1 MAFSH
6 SSEVA
11 IVSNAAIHD
20 PSSEANPNLH
30 VIQHVD
36 FDLKIDFD
44 TKTVSGNVK
53 IMIEQI
59 DTSTEKQEPLKLDIK
74 DINVSRVT
82 LNDAPVDFEIHPGS
96 YPALGSVLCI
106 KVGKQAS
113 KFAVVIE
120 YSTTPQASA
129 LQWLEAQMTADKRSP
144 FLFTQCQAIHAR
156 SLFPCQDTPK
166 VKFTYTAKILA
177 PANLQVLMSATK
189 SNSTSS
195 EVQEN
200 WGAHYFF
207 QNVRVPSYLIALACG
222 ELNDS
227 PIGLNSRVYAE
238 PSVLPRAAREFNVVD
253 RMLDAAVKICGPYS
267 WGCYDILVLPPSF
280 PYGGM
285 ENPQLTFVTP
295 TILAGDGSLLSTIA
309 HEIAHSW
316 TGNLVT
322 NATWEHFWLNEGHT
336 VYVEGLILE
345 ELYGT
350 DHRELFIELGYE
362 VLQACLQNEF
372 KANHPFAKLI
382 PCLKGIHTDDSFSI
396 VPYQKGSLFLYYL
409 EKTYGKEAILKWLR
423 AYIDNYR
430 EKSITTDEWK
440 QFLSLHLGKQV
451 LDEVDWDTWL
461 FSAGPI
467 PWVPPTNRVLSNVV
481 DEITEKIRSTSLIN
495 DTECAAYLRSKY
507 ESMIPLQRQLLWQQ
521 LLKYVPLPHDNL
533 NVLNTMLALSQ
544 TQNTEIRFRWSQIVI
559 DSQYLPGLDGAL
571 EFLNSQGRLKFT
583 RPLYRALMG
592 WPSIRA
598 QAINNFKANRPYMHP
613 TTAKL
618 VEKDIES
625 AQSQ

>member
-1 MAFSH
+1 MTATA
-6 SSEVA
+6 VY
-11 IVSNAAIHD
+11 D
-20 PSSEANPNLH
+20 PSSESNPNLH
-30 VIQHVD
+30 VTQHVD

-44 TKTVSGNVK
+44 TKTVSGHVK
-53 IMIEQI
+53 LMIEQI
-59 DTSTEKQEPLKLDIK
+59 AKCKEKMDALKLDLK

-82 LNDAPVDFEIHPGS
+82 LNDVPVDFEINPGTS
-96 YPALGSVLCI
+96 PALGSVLCI
-106 KVGKQAS
+106 KVGQQTS

-120 YSTTPQASA
+120 YSTTPHSSA
-129 LQWLEAQMTADKRSP
+129 LQWLDAQMTADKRNP
-144 FLFTQCQAIHAR
+144 FLFTQCEAIHAR
-156 SLFPCQDTPK
+156 SLFPCQDTPS
-166 VKFTYTAKILA
+166 VKFTYTAKVLA

-207 QNVRVPSYLIALACG
+207 QNVRIPSYLIALACG
-222 ELNDS
+222 ELNNS

-238 PSVLPRAAREFNVVD
+238 PSVLSRAARELNTVD

-322 NATWEHFWLNEGHT
+322 NANWEHFWLNEGHT

-350 DHRELFIELGYE
+350 DYRELFIELGYE
-362 VLQACLQNEF
+362 ILQACLQDEL
-372 KANHPFAKLI
+372 KENHPFAKLI
-382 PCLKGIHTDDSFSI
+382 PCLKGVHPDDSFSI
-396 VPYQKGSLFLYYL
+396 VPYKKGSLFLYYL
-409 EKTYGKEAILKWLR
+409 EKKYGKEAILKWLR

-440 QFLSLHLGKQV
+440 KFLAQQLGEQV
-451 LDEVDWDTWL
+451 LHEIDWDVWL
-461 FSAGPI
+461 FSPGPI
-467 PWVPPTNRVLSNVV
+467 PWVPLTNRVLSNVV
-481 DEITEKIRSTSLIN
+481 DEVAEKIRTTSLLN
-495 DTECAAYLRSKY
+495 DTECASYLRSQY
-507 ESMIPLQRQLLWQQ
+507 ELMIPLQRELLWQR

-544 TQNTEIRFRWSQIVI
+544 TQNSEIRFRWSQIVI
-559 DSQYLPGLDGAL
+559 SSQYLPELDGAL
-571 EFLNSQGRLKFT
+571 EFLNSQGRMKFT

-592 WPSIRA
+592 WPSIRT